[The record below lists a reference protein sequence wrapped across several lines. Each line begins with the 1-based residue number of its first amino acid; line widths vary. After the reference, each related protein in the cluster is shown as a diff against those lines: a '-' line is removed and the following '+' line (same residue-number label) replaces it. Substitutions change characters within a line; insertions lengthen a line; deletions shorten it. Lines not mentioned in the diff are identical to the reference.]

1 MINRSFALKIYKKG
15 DEMRKVSIQLTVAVA
30 AILLMVSACG
40 GKYDDAISTNDKF
53 VDAVENYCQDMDKAD
68 NADQV
73 ADALND
79 FAASIENLAPKMKA
93 IAEKYPELKDP
104 DQIPEEL
111 KESQARA
118 EEVSM
123 KMAGQ
128 MMKAMKHMRDD
139 GVREAQMRIQK
150 AMASMGK

>member
-1 MINRSFALKIYKKG
+1 
-15 DEMRKVSIQLTVAVA
+15 MRKVTIQGIIAVA
-30 AILLMVSACG
+30 AVSLIISACG
-40 GKYDDAISTNDKF
+40 GKYDDAISTNDEF
-53 VDAVENYCQDMDKAD
+53 VDAVENYCRDMDKAD
-68 NADQV
+68 SADKV

-79 FAASIENLAPKMKA
+79 FAASVEKLVPKMRA
-93 IAEKYPELKDP
+93 IAEKYPELKNP

-128 MMKAMKHMRDD
+128 MIKAMKHMRDT
-139 GVREAQMRIQK
+139 GVREAQTRIQK
-150 AMASMGK
+150 ALSSMGK